1 MGSSWLKPPQIIF
14 ALGSPND
21 GQSIA
26 RAFVHKMRDGK
37 LSDDELKDPL
47 FTGIVEAKPS
57 QIKQIVGKLVDDLG
71 DFGFRNK
78 LSQKAESI
86 H

>member
-1 MGSSWLKPPQIIF
+1 
-14 ALGSPND
+14 
-21 GQSIA
+21 
-26 RAFVHKMRDGK
+26 MRDGK

-57 QIKQIVGKLVDDLG
+57 QIKQIVGKLIDDLG